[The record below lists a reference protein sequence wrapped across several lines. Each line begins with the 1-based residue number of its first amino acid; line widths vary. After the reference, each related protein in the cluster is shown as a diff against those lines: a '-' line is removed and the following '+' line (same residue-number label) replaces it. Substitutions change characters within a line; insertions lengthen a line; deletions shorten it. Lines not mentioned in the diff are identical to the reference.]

1 MKIINGVIICLAFLN
16 SSYFSQ
22 AHTLDEMT
30 DINNEVVYLK
40 TDSSLF
46 TGKVKDY
53 YPNGYIKLSAHFN
66 EGYRHGR
73 FIKWHSNHRK
83 FLFEHYKNGYKHGIC
98 KKVDIN
104 GRLMYRKKYHLG
116 EMLWEKD
123 FIPVTPSDHH

>member
-1 MKIINGVIICLAFLN
+1 MNKITGLIICLALLN
-16 SSYFSQ
+16 FPYFSQ
-22 AHTLDEMT
+22 TSALEEIT

-40 TDSSLF
+40 IDSSLY

-53 YPNGYIKLSAHFN
+53 YPNGYVKLSANFK
-66 EGYRHGR
+66 EGYRKGR
-73 FIKWHSNHRK
+73 FIRWHSNHRK
-83 FLFEHYKNGYKHGIC
+83 FLFEHYKNGYKHGIS

-123 FIPVTPSDHH
+123 FVPVLPNDHH

>member
-1 MKIINGVIICLAFLN
+1 MYKITGFIIFVALLN
-16 SSYFSQ
+16 SSSFSQ
-22 AHTLDEMT
+22 TYTLEE
-30 DINNEVVYLK
+30 ISEIKNEVVYLQK
-40 TDSSLF
+40 DSSLF

-53 YPNGYIKLSAHFN
+53 YPNGYIKLSARFK
-66 EGYRHGR
+66 EGYRQGK

-123 FIPVTPSDHH
+123 FVPVAPSGHH